1 MQVSA
6 RWCRPRCAR
15 LTCYDLSASLLSWY
29 AGCNLSFR
37 KAVLY
42 RILQWNCHPGKN
54 ICTKGRTAITQAL
67 WARAPWCSRNLLI
80 IPRCATKLTRHNVYS
95 IAAALD
101 DLAARVAEL
110 AGNIFRDN
118 KKQRIVPRHLQLAM
132 VATKSKY
139 FVANHAFQI
148 ERTVVISQS
157 SVVRRVAHM
166 EGRNMRLPS
175 PTACK
180 A

>member
-1 MQVSA
+1 MILVHPYCHGTRAVTYHFA
-6 RWCRPRCAR
+6 RQCCTAYCSGIATPEKIYVQREGPR
-15 LTCYDLSASLLSWY
+15 L
-29 AGCNLSFR
+29 R
-37 KAVLY
+37 KRCGPELHGA
-42 RILQWNCHPGKN
+42 PG
-54 ICTKGRTAITQAL
+54 I
-67 WARAPWCSRNLLI
+67 LLI

-157 SVVRRVAHM
+157 SVVRRVAYM